1 MAIACAPA
9 EHMTAGAG
17 PPSPAVGHSSGGFDS
32 AGDLISRNLMRRR
45 QEQQQR
51 QQQLQSQQAEGE
63 HGGELFGLQQ
73 KTFPLGPA
81 PNAPAVQV
89 CWILGCTDVW
99 LHRRRLCLRRCRYL
113 YYRYAGAC
121 AENPERC

>member
-89 CWILGCTDVW
+89 CWILGCTEYGCVAT
-99 LHRRRLCLRRCRYL
+99 LATLPEMLPVLVLCRCLCR
-113 YYRYAGAC
+113 
-121 AENPERC
+121 EP